1 MEIFI
6 KKILNLDR
14 ILKQVL
20 VYLIDI
26 TLFIFSSIIAIVLR
40 FDIYMMIKFL
50 DFTYFF
56 CGIVLFTILFLSIGL
71 YRTIFR
77 FSNLNILKII
87 FFAILIH
94 GLLLY
99 FINMFYLKLPQS
111 IFIIQPIIFF
121 IFVSVF
127 RLYIPI
133 LISFISKK
141 ITVPSAVIYGAG
153 INGNNLFNNLKNFSI
168 KYFIDDNP
176 LMIGKNISNK
186 KIYAFKKITNYK
198 EDNVT
203 HVFVS
208 FKIISFEQKRLI
220 LDKFKDLD
228 IVIRFIPEYESLAQ
242 PLVLFD
248 KLLEINF
255 EDLINKHSLQNMNYS
270 SKNFDGLNILV
281 TGGGGS
287 IGSELCKQLSE
298 FKIKNLV
305 IIDNSEYNLY
315 NINSILSNKN
325 EKIKIHPLLIS
336 VDNYEALE
344 LLYKK
349 FNFDYVFH
357 AAAYKHVPLIEK
369 NIISSLRNNIIGSYN
384 LAILS
389 KKYNVKNLLLVS
401 TDKAVN
407 PTNIMG
413 ATKRISEKIFSSLA
427 DEIKDMNISIVRF
440 GNVINSNGSVVPLFN
455 KQIRNRGPVTVTHP
469 EVTRYLMTIPDAV
482 KLILETSIISK
493 KYKSGLIYML
503 DMGKPIKIV
512 DLAKKMINMYGFKVG
527 KNINAGEIEIKF
539 IGLREGEKLHEE
551 LYLTDKIKKTY
562 NDKIFLVDEVNEN
575 FEFIENKINGLKNLI
590 QKNNSDSIINFLI
603 DNVEGYKKIN

>member
-14 ILKQVL
+14 IFKQVL

-26 TLFIFSSIIAIVLR
+26 TLFVFSSIIAIILR

-50 DFTYFF
+50 DFSYFF
-56 CGIVLFTILFLSIGL
+56 FGIVLFTILFLSIGL

-87 FFAILIH
+87 FLAILIH
-94 GLLLY
+94 GLLLF

-168 KYFIDDNP
+168 KYFIDDNL

-186 KIYAFKKITNYK
+186 KIYAFEKIKNYK

-208 FKIISFEQKRLI
+208 FKIRSFEQKRLI
-220 LDKFKDLD
+220 LDKFNDLD
-228 IVIRFIPEYESLAQ
+228 IVIRFIPEFESLAQ

-325 EKIKIHPLLIS
+325 ENINIHPLLIS

-344 LLYKK
+344 LVYKK

-527 KNINAGEIEIKF
+527 KNINAGEIEIKY

-551 LYLTDKIKKTY
+551 LYLTDKIKKTN
-562 NDKIFLVDEVNEN
+562 NDKIFLIDEVNEN
-575 FEFIENKINGLKNLI
+575 FEFIENKINELKNLI
-590 QKNNSDSIINFLI
+590 QKNKSDSIINFLI

>member
-14 ILKQVL
+14 IFKQVL

-26 TLFIFSSIIAIVLR
+26 TLFVFSSIIAIILR

-56 CGIVLFTILFLSIGL
+56 FGIVLFTILFLSIGL

-94 GLLLY
+94 GLLLF

-176 LMIGKNISNK
+176 SMIGKNISNK

-208 FKIISFEQKRLI
+208 FKIRSFEQKRLI

-298 FKIKNLV
+298 FKVKNLV

-325 EKIKIHPLLIS
+325 EKINIHPLLIS

-349 FNFDYVFH
+349 FDFDYVFH

-503 DMGKPIKIV
+503 DMGKSIRIV

-527 KNINAGEIEIKF
+527 KNINAGEIEIKY

-575 FEFIENKINGLKNLI
+575 FEFIENNINELKNLI
-590 QKNNSDSIINFLI
+590 QKNDSDSIINFLI

>member
-14 ILKQVL
+14 IFKQVL

-26 TLFIFSSIIAIVLR
+26 TLFVFSSIIAIILR

-56 CGIVLFTILFLSIGL
+56 FGIVLFTIIFLSIGL

-94 GLLLY
+94 GLLLF
-99 FINMFYLKLPQS
+99 FINKFYLKLPQS

-121 IFVSVF
+121 ICVSAF

-133 LISFISKK
+133 FISFISKK

-168 KYFIDDNP
+168 KYFIDDNL

-186 KIYAFKKITNYK
+186 KIYAFEKIKNYK
-198 EDNVT
+198 EDNIT

-208 FKIISFEQKRLI
+208 FKIRSFEQKRLI

-228 IVIRFIPEYESLAQ
+228 IVIRFIPEFESLAQ

-287 IGSELCKQLSE
+287 IGSELCEQLSD

-325 EKIKIHPLLIS
+325 EKINIHPLLIS
-336 VDNYEALE
+336 VDNYESLE

-389 KKYNVKNLLLVS
+389 KKYHVKNLLLVS

-527 KNINAGEIEIKF
+527 KNINAGEIEIKY

-562 NDKIFLVDEVNEN
+562 NDKIFLVDEVSEN
-575 FEFIENKINGLKNLI
+575 FEFIENKINELKNLI

>member
-6 KKILNLDR
+6 KKIINFDR
-14 ILKQVL
+14 IYKQIL

-26 TLFIFSSIIAIVLR
+26 ILFIFSLIIAIILR
-40 FDIYMMIKFL
+40 FDVYMLIKFL
-50 DFTYFF
+50 DFSYLFL
-56 CGIVLFTILFLSIGL
+56 GIVVFTILFLILGL

-87 FFAILIH
+87 FFAIFFH
-94 GLLLY
+94 GLLL
-99 FINMFYLKLPQS
+99 FLINIFYLKLPKS

-133 LISFISKK
+133 LITFITKK
-141 ITVPSAVIYGAG
+141 ITVPTAVIYGAG

-168 KYFIDDNP
+168 KYFIDDDF

-186 KIYAFKKITNYK
+186 KIYAFEKINNYK
-198 EDNVT
+198 EDNIT

-208 FKIISFEQKRLI
+208 FSISSFEQKRLI

-228 IVIRFIPEYESLAQ
+228 LVIRFIPEFESLAQ

-255 EDLINKHSLQNMNYS
+255 EDLINKRSFQNMNYS
-270 SKNFDGLNILV
+270 SQNFNELNVLV

-287 IGSELCKQLSE
+287 IGSELCNQLSE
-298 FKIKNLV
+298 LKIKNL
-305 IIDNSEYNLY
+305 IIVDNSEYNLY
-315 NINSILSNKN
+315 NINSVLTNKDKN
-325 EKIKIHPLLIS
+325 ITIHPLLIS
-336 VDNYEALE
+336 VDNYDAIE
-344 LLYKK
+344 LLFNK

-369 NIISSLRNNIIGSYN
+369 NLISSIRNNIMGSYN

-389 KKYNVKNLLLVS
+389 KKYKVKNLLLVS

-427 DEIKDMNISIVRF
+427 NESKEMNISIVRF

-455 KQIRNRGPVTVTHP
+455 KQIKNRGPVTVTHP
-469 EVTRYLMTIPDAV
+469 DVTRYLMTIPDAV

-493 KYKSGLIYML
+493 KYKPGMIYML
-503 DMGKPIKIV
+503 DMGDPIKIV
-512 DLAKKMINMYGFKVG
+512 DLAKKMINMYGLKVG
-527 KNINAGEIEIKF
+527 KNINAGEIEIKY
-539 IGLREGEKLHEE
+539 IGLRDGEKLHEE
-551 LYLTDKIKKTY
+551 LYLTNQIKKTI

-575 FEFIENKINGLKNLI
+575 FEFIENKINELKNLI
-590 QKNNSDSIINFLI
+590 KENNSDTIINFLE
-603 DNVEGYKKIN
+603 DNVEGYKKII

>member
-14 ILKQVL
+14 IFKQVL

-26 TLFIFSSIIAIVLR
+26 TLFVFSSIIAIILR

-56 CGIVLFTILFLSIGL
+56 FGIVLFTILFLSIGL

-87 FFAILIH
+87 FLAILIH
-94 GLLLY
+94 GLLLF

-176 LMIGKNISNK
+176 SMIGKNISNK

-208 FKIISFEQKRLI
+208 FKIRSFEQKRLI

-255 EDLINKHSLQNMNYS
+255 EDLINKHSLRNMNYS

-325 EKIKIHPLLIS
+325 EKINIHPLLIS

-349 FNFDYVFH
+349 FDFDYVFH

-493 KYKSGLIYML
+493 KYKSGLIYLL
-503 DMGKPIKIV
+503 DMGKPIRIV

-527 KNINAGEIEIKF
+527 KNINAGEIEIKY

-575 FEFIENKINGLKNLI
+575 FEFIENKINELKNLI

>member
-14 ILKQVL
+14 IFKQVL

-26 TLFIFSSIIAIVLR
+26 TLFVFSSIIAIILR

-56 CGIVLFTILFLSIGL
+56 FGIVLFTILFLSIGL

-87 FFAILIH
+87 FLAILIH
-94 GLLLY
+94 GLLLF

-176 LMIGKNISNK
+176 SMIGKNISNK

-208 FKIISFEQKRLI
+208 FKIRSFEQKRLI

-298 FKIKNLV
+298 FKVKNLV

-325 EKIKIHPLLIS
+325 EKINIHPLLIS

-349 FNFDYVFH
+349 FDFDYVFH

-503 DMGKPIKIV
+503 DMGKSIRIV

-527 KNINAGEIEIKF
+527 KNINAGEIEIKY

-575 FEFIENKINGLKNLI
+575 FEFIENNINELKNLI
-590 QKNNSDSIINFLI
+590 QKNDSDSIINFLI